1 MRFRIALVALSGYNQ
16 RKGRRMMV
24 ELQWYYARDDKQHGP
39 VTAAEL
45 KQLAASGRLQAVD
58 LIWREGMDEWT
69 PAARLK
75 GLFPDARPGAGYGV
89 APQAAGISPPAAG
102 QVGALHLG
110 LEHEELLSAT
120 PSAPL
125 FGAGAT
131 ASLAPPGP
139 MAAGRGVPQ
148 PPAPP
153 HAQSTSPAPLGGRP
167 AAEPAAESR
176 AVRLS
181 TPMALLLLQAFLWGT
196 CVLVVLV
203 GIALFTG
210 AFMRANTPTE
220 SAAAGVV
227 FVTFFIAAYVLAR
240 AGEKASQLM
249 IAYLRRKGG

>member
-1 MRFRIALVALSGYNQ
+1 
-16 RKGRRMMV
+16 MV
-24 ELQWYYARDDKQHGP
+24 EVQWYYARDDKQHGP

-45 KQLAASGRLQAVD
+45 KQLAASGRLHAVD
-58 LIWREGMDEWT
+58 LIWREGMEEWT
-69 PAARLK
+69 PAGRLK
-75 GLFPDARPGAGYGV
+75 GLFPDARPGVGAGYGISTQPPG
-89 APQAAGISPPAAG
+89 ASSPGAAGHA
-102 QVGALHLG
+102 GALHLG
-110 LEHEELLSAT
+110 LEPEELLSAT

-125 FGAGAT
+125 FGVGA
-131 ASLAPPGP
+131 AQPFAPPGP
-139 MAAGRGVPQ
+139 MTAGRGAPQ

-153 HAQSTSPAPLGGRP
+153 MPQVPSHAQTTSPAPLRGQS
-167 AAEPAAESR
+167 AAEPAAETR
-176 AVRLS
+176 TVRLS

-210 AFMRANTPTE
+210 AFLRAKNATE